1 MKKSLTSP
9 EVSRTTSQNF
19 LTLKDINDV
28 PGHKQP
34 SIALKFK
41 KKLHA
46 FKGIP
51 GMMRTRH
58 SNHDLHKQKRMSS
71 LIHLLCFLI
80 H

>member
-19 LTLKDINDV
+19 LTLKDKNDV

-41 KKLHA
+41 KNCMPLRV
-46 FKGIP
+46 F
-51 GMMRTRH
+51 
-58 SNHDLHKQKRMSS
+58 QE
-71 LIHLLCFLI
+71 
-80 H
+80 